1 MTSFSDLG
9 LSSVVVESLA
19 KLGFEEPTPIQQ
31 EAIPAL
37 LTGRDVLG
45 QAATGTGKTAA
56 FSLPLIERWLLD
68 TPPSAPIVLIITP
81 TRELC
86 LQVSEAFHGF
96 GRDAGIVVTPI
107 YGGQDYGR
115 QIRALKRGTHVVVA
129 TPGRAL
135 DHISRGT
142 LNLSSVKAVVL
153 DEADE
158 MLDLGFADELDSIFD
173 ALPEKVQKA
182 LFPPRC
188 RPVLRALQKI
198 DSIRLSELLLPRKQR
213 LKVKHPLSLRSPM

>member
-86 LQVSEAFHGF
+86 LQVSEAFHGI
-96 GRDAGIVVTPI
+96 GRDACNEVTPI
-107 YGGQDYGR
+107 YGGQD
-115 QIRALKRGTHVVVA
+115 
-129 TPGRAL
+129 
-135 DHISRGT
+135 
-142 LNLSSVKAVVL
+142 
-153 DEADE
+153 
-158 MLDLGFADELDSIFD
+158 
-173 ALPEKVQKA
+173 
-182 LFPPRC
+182 
-188 RPVLRALQKI
+188 
-198 DSIRLSELLLPRKQR
+198 
-213 LKVKHPLSLRSPM
+213 

>member
-1 MTSFSDLG
+1 MTGQD
-9 LSSVVVESLA
+9 
-19 KLGFEEPTPIQQ
+19 I
-31 EAIPAL
+31 I
-37 LTGRDVLG
+37 G
-45 QAATGTGKTAA
+45 QAQTGTGKTASFGIPMLQKVDPKNKHVQA
-56 FSLPLIERWLLD
+56 
-68 TPPSAPIVLIITP
+68 IVLCP
-81 TRELC
+81 TRELAIQSADEIRK
-86 LQVSEAFHGF
+86 LAKFMHG
-96 GRDAGIVVTPI
+96 IKVLPI

-158 MLDLGFADELDSIFD
+158 MLDLGFADELDSISMLCLKRCRRRF
-173 ALPEKVQKA
+173 
-182 LFPPRC
+182 FPPRC